1 VPATVNGLNRQGFT
15 PHQWRRLEDTMQRF
29 SFVAMTAAVIV
40 VGSFA
45 PVSSAENIGLVCTSE
60 NTPADAQIAA
70 CSKIIAMKRF
80 SGGQLS
86 SLYFW
91 RAIGYNKKG
100 DYTNVINDATEGL
113 RITPNDQAL
122 LNLRGSAYF
131 DKGDYDIAIADLT
144 DALKAGQPSGL
155 IYHNRG
161 NAYRDKKDY
170 AHAIADYDMAIK
182 LSPTAYSYE
191 NRGASKQALGDL
203 DGAFADMNQ
212 AIRLD
217 PKAPAPLIDR
227 SELWRIKQD
236 YERAIG
242 DANAAIQLLKSGVPL
257 PTLTAP
263 GSFLLNAYVNRGLA
277 YESKGDIDTAKVDYT
292 AALGVTVA
300 DANSKKGQALV
311 KAKLAAFS
319 KADALPPQPATNT
332 AGGRRIALVIG
343 NGAYTHVT
351 ALPNPPNDAHAV
363 SKTLHDLGFEVT
375 ESINADHAT
384 LEKVTSN
391 FIVGATGAK
400 IALLYY
406 AGHGVQIDG
415 HNFLVPV
422 DIQRDSA
429 PKLMA
434 DMTDMDNLLAGLDDK
449 IRTNILI
456 FDACRNNPFEK
467 VADTGA
473 GRSITISTGLASPG
487 SLASGATAGAGTL
500 IAFATAPGKVALDG
514 EGANSPFSAALSK
527 YMPTPGIEVQQ
538 MLTRVRADVV
548 AATDSK
554 QVPWSNSSLLGEV
567 FLAGA
572 K

>member
-1 VPATVNGLNRQGFT
+1 MGRFSLFATAAAVVLLSSHAPAT
-15 PHQWRRLEDTMQRF
+15 
-29 SFVAMTAAVIV
+29 A
-40 VGSFA
+40 
-45 PVSSAENIGLVCTSE
+45 AENIGLVCTSE

-80 SGGQLS
+80 SGGQLA

-91 RAIGYNKKG
+91 RAVGYNKKG
-100 DYTNVINDATEGL
+100 NYGNVIDDATEGL
-113 RITPNDQAL
+113 KITPNDQAL

-131 DKGDYDIAIADLT
+131 DKGEYDIAIADFT
-144 DALKAGQPSGL
+144 DALKAGPPSGF

-161 NAYRDKKDY
+161 NAYRDNKDY

-182 LSPTAYSYE
+182 LSPTSFSYE
-191 NRGASKQALGDL
+191 NRGGSKQALGDI

-212 AIRLD
+212 AIRMD
-217 PKAPAPLIDR
+217 PKAPGPLIDR
-227 SELWRIKQD
+227 GDLWRIKQD
-236 YERAIG
+236 YDRAIA
-242 DANAAIQLLKSGVPL
+242 DTNAAIDLLKSGVPL
-257 PTLTAP
+257 PTLTSP
-263 GSFLLNAYVNRGLA
+263 GSYLLNAYITRGLA
-277 YESKGDIDTAKVDYT
+277 YESKGDISSAKADYT
-292 AALGVTVA
+292 AALGVNVTS
-300 DANSKKGQALV
+300 ANSVAAQAAA

-319 KADALPPQPATNT
+319 KADALPSRPAGNSSS
-332 AGGRRIALVIG
+332 GRRIALVIG
-343 NGAYTHVT
+343 NGAYAHVT

-363 SKTLHDLGFEVT
+363 AKTLRDLGFEVT
-375 ESINADHAT
+375 ETINADHAT

-400 IALLYY
+400 IAVLYY

-429 PKLMA
+429 SNLMA
-434 DMTDMDNLLAGLDDK
+434 QMTDMDNLLAGLDDN

-467 VADTGA
+467 VADAGS

-487 SLASGATAGAGTL
+487 SLSSGATAGAGTL

-514 EGANSPFSAALSK
+514 QGADSPFSTALTK

-567 FLAGA
+567 YLAGG

>member
-1 VPATVNGLNRQGFT
+1 MRRVSLFAIATT
-15 PHQWRRLEDTMQRF
+15 
-29 SFVAMTAAVIV
+29 V
-40 VGSFA
+40 VLFGSFGPA
-45 PVSSAENIGLVCTSE
+45 PAAENIGLVCTSD

-80 SGGQLS
+80 SGGQLA

-91 RAIGYNKKG
+91 RAVGYNKKG
-100 DYTNVINDATEGL
+100 DYDKVIDDTTEAL
-113 RITPNDQAL
+113 KITPNDRTL
-122 LNLRGSAYF
+122 FNLRGSAYY
-131 DKGDYDIAIADLT
+131 DKGEYDIAIADYS
-144 DALKAGQPSGL
+144 DALRNGPPDGT
-155 IYHNRG
+155 IFHNRA
-161 NAYRDKKDY
+161 NAYREKKDY
-170 AHAIADYDMAIK
+170 THAIADYNEAVR
-182 LSPTAYSYE
+182 LAPNAYAFK
-191 NRGASKQALGDL
+191 NRGITKLALGDI
-203 DGAFADMNQ
+203 DGAFDDMNN
-212 AIRLD
+212 AIRMD

-227 SELWRIKQD
+227 GEIWRLRQD
-236 YERAIG
+236 YDRAIA
-242 DANAAIQLLKSGVPL
+242 DDNTAIQLIRSGVPL
-257 PTLTAP
+257 PTLTEP
-263 GSFLLNAYVNRGLA
+263 GSVLLNAYSTRGLA
-277 YESKGDIDTAKVDYT
+277 YESRGDINSAKADYA
-292 AALGVTVA
+292 AALAVNVA
-300 DANSKKGQALV
+300 SAASKQTQAAV
-311 KAKLAAFS
+311 KARLAAFD
-319 KADALPPQPATNT
+319 KADAVAVRPATN
-332 AGGRRIALVIG
+332 APGGRRVALVIG

-351 ALPNPPNDAHAV
+351 ALPNPPNDARAV
-363 SKTLHDLGFEVT
+363 AKTLRDLGFEVT

-400 IALLYY
+400 IAVLYY

-429 PKLMA
+429 PNLMA
-434 DMTDMDNLLAGLDDK
+434 AMTDMDNLLAGLDDN

-467 VADTGA
+467 VADAGG
-473 GRSITISTGLASPG
+473 GRSITISTGLASPS
-487 SLASGATAGAGTL
+487 SLGAGATAGAGTL

-514 EGANSPFSAALSK
+514 EGANSPFSAALTK
-527 YMPTPGIEVQQ
+527 FMPTPGIEVQH

-567 FLAGA
+567 YLAGG

>member
-1 VPATVNGLNRQGFT
+1 MR
-15 PHQWRRLEDTMQRF
+15 RF
-29 SFVAMTAAVIV
+29 SILAMTAAVV
-40 VGSFA
+40 LLGSFGPA
-45 PVSSAENIGLVCTSE
+45 SAAENIGLVCTSD
-60 NTPADAQIAA
+60 NTPADAQIVA
-70 CSKIIAMKRF
+70 CSKIIAMKKF
-80 SGGQLS
+80 SGGQLA

-91 RAIGYNKKG
+91 RAVGYNKKG
-100 DYTNVINDATEGL
+100 DYANVINDATEGL
-113 RITPNDQAL
+113 KISPNDQAL

-155 IYHNRG
+155 IYHNRA

-170 AHAIADYDMAIK
+170 VRALADYDQAIK
-182 LSPTAYSYE
+182 LSPNAYSYQ
-191 NRGASKQALGDL
+191 NRGGAKEALGDI
-203 DGAFADMNQ
+203 DGAFTDVNQ
-212 AIRLD
+212 AIRMD
-217 PKAPAPLIDR
+217 PKSPGALIER

-236 YERAIG
+236 YDRAIA
-242 DANAAIQLLKSGVPL
+242 DTNAAIELLKSNVPL

-263 GSFLLNAYVNRGLA
+263 GFYLADSYLTRGFA
-277 YESKGDIDTAKVDYT
+277 YESKGDIDSAKADYN
-292 AALGVTVA
+292 AALGVTVSN
-300 DANSKKGQALV
+300 ANGKIAQSTA
-311 KAKLAAFS
+311 KARLAALS
-319 KADALPPQPATNT
+319 KADPLPPRPA
-332 AGGRRIALVIG
+332 AIPVAGRRIALVIG
-343 NGAYTHVT
+343 NGAYAHVT

-363 SKTLHDLGFEVT
+363 AKTLRDIGFEVT

-400 IALLYY
+400 IAVLYY

-422 DIQRDSA
+422 DIQHDSV

-434 DMTDMDNLLAGLDDK
+434 QMTDMDNLLAGLDDN

-467 VADTGA
+467 VADA
-473 GRSITISTGLASPG
+473 GGSRSISISIGLASPG
-487 SLASGATAGAGTL
+487 SLGAGATAGAGTL

-514 EGANSPFSAALSK
+514 EGANSPFSIALTK
-527 YMPTPGIEVQQ
+527 FMPTPGVEVQQ

-567 FLAGA
+567 YLAGT

>member
-1 VPATVNGLNRQGFT
+1 MR
-15 PHQWRRLEDTMQRF
+15 RF
-29 SFVAMTAAVIV
+29 SIIAMTAAVIV
-40 VGSFA
+40 FGSFA

-91 RAIGYNKKG
+91 RAVGYNKKG
-100 DYTNVINDATEGL
+100 DYTNVINDVTAAL
-113 RITPNDQAL
+113 RIQPNDQSL
-122 LNLRGSAYF
+122 LNLRGSAYY
-131 DKGDYDIAIADLT
+131 DKGDYDIAIADFT
-144 DALKAGQPSGL
+144 DALKAGAPNGL
-155 IYHNRG
+155 IYHNRA
-161 NAYRDKKDY
+161 NAYRDNKDY
-170 AHAIADYDMAIK
+170 VHAIADYDQAIK
-182 LSPTAYSYE
+182 LSPTAYSYQ
-191 NRGASKQALGDL
+191 NRGASKEALGDL
-203 DGAFADMNQ
+203 DGAFADINQ
-212 AIRLD
+212 AIRMD
-217 PKAPAPLIDR
+217 PKSPGALIDR
-227 SELWRIKQD
+227 SDLWRIKQD
-236 YERAIG
+236 YDRAIA
-242 DANAAIQLLKSGVPL
+242 DTNAAIQLLKSNVPL
-257 PTLTAP
+257 PALTAP
-263 GSFLLNAYVNRGLA
+263 GIYLVSAYLTRGLA
-277 YESKGDIDTAKVDYT
+277 YESKGDLDGAKTDYT

-300 DANSKKGQALV
+300 NVNGKIAQSAA
-311 KAKLAAFS
+311 KARLAALS
-319 KADALPPQPATNT
+319 KADALPPRPTT
-332 AGGRRIALVIG
+332 IPVGGRRVALVIG
-343 NGAYTHVT
+343 NGAYAHVT

-363 SKTLHDLGFEVT
+363 AKTLRELGFEVT
-375 ESINADHAT
+375 ESIDADHAT

-400 IALLYY
+400 IAVLYY

-467 VADTGA
+467 VANAGT

-527 YMPTPGIEVQQ
+527 HMPTPGIEVQQ

-554 QVPWSNSSLLGEV
+554 QVPWSNSALLGEV
-567 FLAGA
+567 FLAG

>member
-1 VPATVNGLNRQGFT
+1 MR
-15 PHQWRRLEDTMQRF
+15 RF
-29 SFVAMTAAVIV
+29 SLLAAAAIAVL
-40 VGSFA
+40 GNLSPA
-45 PVSSAENIGLVCTSE
+45 SSAENIGLVCTSD

-70 CSKIIAMKRF
+70 CTKIIAMKRF
-80 SGGQLS
+80 TGGQLA

-91 RAIGYNKKG
+91 RAVGYNKKG
-100 DYTNVINDATEGL
+100 DYANVINDATEGL

-131 DKGDYDIAIADLT
+131 DKGDYDIAIADMT
-144 DALKAGQPSGL
+144 DALKLGQSGL
-155 IYHNRG
+155 IYHNRA

-170 AHAIADYDMAIK
+170 VHAIADYDQAIK
-182 LSPTAYSYE
+182 LSPGAYSYQ
-191 NRGASKQALGDL
+191 NRGGVKEALGDI
-203 DGAFADMNQ
+203 DGAFADINQ
-212 AIRLD
+212 AIRMD
-217 PKAPAPLIDR
+217 PKSPGALIDR

-236 YERAIG
+236 YDRAIT
-242 DANAAIQLLKSGVPL
+242 DSDAAIQLLKSNVPL

-263 GSFLLNAYVNRGLA
+263 GIYLVNGYLARGLA
-277 YESKGDIDTAKVDYT
+277 FESKGNLDSAKADYT

-300 DANSKKGQALV
+300 NVNGKITQSIA
-311 KAKLAAFS
+311 KARLAALA
-319 KADALPPQPATNT
+319 KADPLPPRPATIPVS
-332 AGGRRIALVIG
+332 GRRVALVIG

-363 SKTLHDLGFEVT
+363 SKTLRDLGFEVT
-375 ESINADHAT
+375 ESIDADHAT

-429 PKLMA
+429 PNLMA
-434 DMTDMDNLLAGLDDK
+434 TMTDMDNLLAGLEDK

-467 VADTGA
+467 TASDTS
-473 GRSITISTGLASPG
+473 GRSMSISTGLASPG
-487 SLASGATAGAGTL
+487 SLGAGATAGAGTL
-500 IAFATAPGKVALDG
+500 IAFASAPGKVALDG
-514 EGANSPFSAALSK
+514 QGTNSPFSAALSK
-527 YMPTPGIEVQQ
+527 FMPTPGIEVQQ

-548 AATDSK
+548 AATDNK

-567 FLAGA
+567 YLAGS